1 MNTDINNPS
10 LNSINSENNIPIV
23 QDVTETTPD
32 TKSQE
37 ESISKN
43 LEDNQEVIP
52 MNSSVTPSTNMTQ
65 TTTTTPVTTTTEA
78 QPFST
83 HQPSKTSIFRSD
95 ANTTT
100 TLGQEVGTP
109 LLESTIAPTLEQQE
123 DQPEVALTK
132 DPTLD
137 QEVGQPVSEPAS
149 LPDKPKDTSKMR
161 HRVSVRD
168 EIYTKLKE
176 ESKRQGKPVVQL
188 ATEAISEY
196 LEKIRKDESLTT
208 TDETDF

>member
-1 MNTDINNPS
+1 MGFVTNYQSSFSMNTDINNPS

-52 MNSSVTPSTNMTQ
+52 VNSSVTPSTNMTQ

-100 TLGQEVGTP
+100 TLGQEVGKP

-123 DQPEVALTK
+123 VQPDVALTTTPTLEQQEDQPEVALTTA
-132 DPTLD
+132 PTLD

-149 LPDKPKDTSKMR
+149 LPDKPM
-161 HRVSVRD
+161 
-168 EIYTKLKE
+168 
-176 ESKRQGKPVVQL
+176 
-188 ATEAISEY
+188 
-196 LEKIRKDESLTT
+196 
-208 TDETDF
+208 